1 MNDPEGPG
9 DPQPQG
15 ERDDKPELDIDSAF
29 AAIIA
34 DFALPVPH
42 GVGPWPASE
51 DLDDDPSTD
60 TPGDAAID
68 GATDG
73 ATDGAAWHHGDGAA
87 PEPGA
92 AGAAGPA
99 AVAQPDHWD
108 PPIRRI
114 SVPGTA
120 PAAPEIGGA
129 GRHADADRT
138 DEDDDGYQ
146 PPEPP
151 PLPRGDVISR
161 VAWAAVIGGPL
172 FLLVA
177 AMLWR
182 SLPTF
187 LLLLALMAF
196 VGGFVTLVARMPQ
209 EHPDDPD
216 DGAVV

>member
-1 MNDPEGPG
+1 MTDPEGPG

-34 DFALPVPH
+34 DFSLPVPH

-51 DLDDDPSTD
+51 DLDDDTPDGGDAPDGADAPAARQHGDDRPEGTA
-60 TPGDAAID
+60 PGDHD
-68 GATDG
+68 S
-73 ATDGAAWHHGDGAA
+73 
-87 PEPGA
+87 
-92 AGAAGPA
+92 GPA
-99 AVAQPDHWD
+99 AVPPTERWD
-108 PPIRRI
+108 PPTRRI
-114 SVPGTA
+114 SVPGTTGV
-120 PAAPEIGGA
+120 PVEAAPRGGLP
-129 GRHADADRT
+129 
-138 DEDDDGYQ
+138 DEDDEEEGYQ

-151 PLPRGDVISR
+151 PLPRGDLVSR
-161 VAWAAVIGGPL
+161 LAWGAVIGGPL

-177 AMLWR
+177 ALTWK
-182 SLPTF
+182 SLPTY
-187 LLLLALMAF
+187 LLLLALTAF